1 MYVWSMY
8 TVLQDVSSG
17 RPSQLV
23 IELLNQQREE
33 TTIFITHILTTLQD
47 TRSVHT
53 LIQCILY
60 QILYLYIGKR
70 RLLYLMLWR
79 LLYP

>member
-1 MYVWSMY
+1 MYVWSIY

-33 TTIFITHILTTLQD
+33 TTIFITHILTILQD

-53 LIQCILY
+53 LTQCI
-60 QILYLYIGKR
+60 
-70 RLLYLMLWR
+70 
-79 LLYP
+79 